1 MSQEPPFSPG
11 AVGALADLG
20 PFGVIGTGNLGSQ
33 LVRTLLRRGAHVVVF
48 DRDQAAVRR
57 LVEAGASPGGSVGEL
72 AESCP
77 TVVTC
82 LPSPSALAGVL
93 LEGDGLL
100 TGPARGLTWV
110 DMGTTGP
117 AEEVRLAR
125 AALDAGVEVLEAPV
139 TGGVHRAALGEL
151 TVLAGGAPETFTR
164 LRPLLDA
171 FASQVYYLGA
181 LGQASRMK
189 VITNLLAFVN
199 LVGLGEA
206 LMLAERVGID
216 LGVAYGAIRHS
227 SGNSFVHET
236 ESQLILSGSYDIGFT
251 VDLALKDLG
260 FALDLALEGTVPLE
274 LGSLVHQ
281 RFVRAKARY
290 GGDALSPR
298 VVQLLEDD
306 LGVQLRAPGFPKSL
320 LAEGS
325 EVGAASPG
333 PDGGGPRD
341 GLLVAAREKGSWL
354 PGAPSASDGRP
365 EPGGD
370 GRPEAT

>member
-1 MSQEPPFSPG
+1 MSQDASLSQG
-11 AVGALADLG
+11 AVGALGDPEPLAELG

-33 LVRTLLRRGAHVVVF
+33 LARTLLRRGARVVVLDK
-48 DRDQAAVRR
+48 DRDAVRR
-57 LVEAGASPGGSVGEL
+57 LVEVGASPGGSVGEL
-72 AESCP
+72 AGNCP

-93 LEGDGLL
+93 LEDDGLL
-100 TGPARGLTWV
+100 RSCAKGLTWV

-117 AEEVRLAR
+117 VEEVRLAQ
-125 AALDAGVEVLEAPV
+125 AALEAGVEVLEAPV
-139 TGGVHRAALGEL
+139 TGGVHLAALGEL
-151 TVLAGGAPETFTR
+151 TILAGGAPETFSR

-171 FASQVYYLGA
+171 FASRVYYLGA

-216 LGVAYGAIRHS
+216 LGVAYGAIRDS

-281 RFVRAKARY
+281 RFVQAKARY

-320 LAEGS
+320 LGEDAGA
-325 EVGAASPG
+325 VGASRG
-333 PDGGGPRD
+333 TDGSGSAD
-341 GLLVAAREKGSWL
+341 GSLFGTS
-354 PGAPSASDGRP
+354 
-365 EPGGD
+365 EPGS
-370 GRPEAT
+370 